1 LQQKICPGGRGIR
14 VLSPFLQNSLVIYL
28 QDLPML
34 VNVRKSMLKGLKK
47 TGILPPISLAISDE
61 SAIKQRS
68 KLTFSSIIYC
78 KMVTIKKKD

>member
-1 LQQKICPGGRGIR
+1 
-14 VLSPFLQNSLVIYL
+14 
-28 QDLPML
+28 ML